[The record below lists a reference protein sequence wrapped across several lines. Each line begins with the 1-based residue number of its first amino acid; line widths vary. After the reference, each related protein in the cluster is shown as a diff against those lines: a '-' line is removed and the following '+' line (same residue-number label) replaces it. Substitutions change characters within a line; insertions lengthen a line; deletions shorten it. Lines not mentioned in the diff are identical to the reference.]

1 MGVYITTSKSAGR
14 HALSLCQGLASILPN
29 SIFER
34 RGNKTIEKAVAR
46 ARLLGKPRALIASDD
61 ELHFMKVSANSWDW
75 LEPAISVKGAQF
87 AKAAEDLPAELKLE
101 GESAKIWLSLLNP
114 SEPEGDDFIVAKCKK
129 GSISFTYGRKK
140 LGEMV
145 FSHGSEH

>member
-1 MGVYITTSKSAGR
+1 MGAYITTSKSAGER
-14 HALSLCQGLASILPN
+14 ALSLCKGLASILPS

-34 RGNKTIEKAVAR
+34 RGNKTIEAAVAR
-46 ARLLGKPRALIASDD
+46 ARLLGKPRALVASDD
-61 ELHFMKVSANSWDW
+61 EFHFIKVNANSWEW
-75 LEPAISVKGAQF
+75 LEPAITLKKAQF

-101 GESAKIWLSLLNP
+101 GESAKMWLSLLNP
-114 SEPEGDDFIVAKCKK
+114 AEPESDDFIVAKCKK